1 MPTSMPLPPQ
11 TFASLC
17 NLPDVAALP
26 LRAYVRA
33 GVSHSSLTSFYPD
46 PGLTLAFSPSPPP
59 YRLRC

>member
-46 PGLTLAFSPSPPP
+46 PGLLPFSPALPPP
-59 YRLRC
+59 LLKI